1 MATCSVAAIRLRL
14 PRGLGAWVALLGLAL
29 GLVGCGFKLRG
40 EVEIPPDLNPMFI
53 QAGGGSPVAQAIR
66 DRLRGTQVRLA
77 ANAKEAKLVL
87 RILSEQRSS
96 RVVAVDRS
104 GKVLSFELH
113 YRLAFDAVGDDG
125 QGRLPRQDID
135 LVRGFDNPDTEVL
148 GKQLESELIYQDLI
162 DDAADRVLIRL
173 RAALIKSSVKQ

>member
-1 MATCSVAAIRLRL
+1 MARGRAV
-14 PRGLGAWVALLGLAL
+14 GLGLVWVALVGLGL

-40 EVEIPPDLNPMFI
+40 AMDIPPDLNPLYI
-53 QAGGGSPVAQAIR
+53 QSSASSPVAQAIR
-66 DRLRGTQVRLA
+66 DRLRGTQVQLA

-87 RILSEQRSS
+87 RILSERRNS

-104 GKVLSFELH
+104 GKVLSYELF
-113 YRLAFDAVGDDG
+113 YLVAFDAVGPDG
-125 QGRLPRQDID
+125 KQRLARQDLE

-148 GKQLESELIYQDLI
+148 GKQLEGELLYQDMI

-173 RAALIKSSVKQ
+173 RAAFIKR

>member
-1 MATCSVAAIRLRL
+1 MGRHCAAASRSWSGYA
-14 PRGLGAWVALLGLAL
+14 PAFWAGLLGFAL
-29 GLVGCGFKLRG
+29 TLSGCGFKLRG
-40 EVEIPPDLNPMFI
+40 EVEIPPDLNPMLI

-96 RVVAVDRS
+96 RVVAVDRN
-104 GKVLSFELH
+104 GKVLSYELH
-113 YRLAFDAVGDDG
+113 YRLTFDAVGADG
-125 QGRLPRQDID
+125 QMRVPAQEID

-148 GKQLESELIYQDLI
+148 GKQLEGELIYQDLI

-173 RAALIKSSVKQ
+173 RAALIKPPGRP

>member
-1 MATCSVAAIRLRL
+1 MGGVSAAVIRRR
-14 PRGLGAWVALLGLAL
+14 PWKTSRAWFALLGLAL
-29 GLVGCGFKLRG
+29 SLSSCGFKLRG
-40 EVEIPPDLNPMFI
+40 EVEIPPDLNPIFI

-96 RVVAVDRS
+96 RVVAVDRT

-113 YRLAFDAVGDDG
+113 YRLAFDAVGADG
-125 QGRLPRQDID
+125 QGRLQRQDID

>member
-1 MATCSVAAIRLRL
+1 MAGFSVPLIRRW
-14 PRGLGAWVALLGLAL
+14 PRQAFCAWVALLGLAL
-29 GLVGCGFKLRG
+29 SLSGCGFKLRG

-77 ANAKEAKLVL
+77 ASAKEAKLIV

-104 GKVLSFELH
+104 GKVLSYELH
-113 YRLAFDAVGDDG
+113 YRLAFDAIGADG

-148 GKQLESELIYQDLI
+148 GKQLEGELIYQDLI
-162 DDAADRVLIRL
+162 DDAAERVLIRL
-173 RAALIKSSVKQ
+173 RAALIKR

>member
-1 MATCSVAAIRLRL
+1 MS
-14 PRGLGAWVALLGLAL
+14 RGCLARSTAVVWVALLGLAL
-29 GLVGCGFKLRG
+29 GLGQGLAGCGFKLRG

-53 QAGGGSPVAQAIR
+53 QAGASPVAAAIR

-87 RILSEQRSS
+87 RILSELRSS
-96 RVVAVDRS
+96 RVVAVDRN
-104 GKVLSFELH
+104 GKVLSYELH
-113 YRLAFDAVGDDG
+113 YSVAFDALGSDG
-125 QGRLPRQDID
+125 KQRMARQDID

-148 GKQLESELIYQDLI
+148 GKQLEGELIYQDLI

-173 RAALIKSSVKQ
+173 RAALIKR

>member
-1 MATCSVAAIRLRL
+1 MAGCSDAVIRRW
-14 PRGLGAWVALLGLAL
+14 PRRACWAWVALLGLAL
-29 GLVGCGFKLRG
+29 CLSSCGFKLRG
-40 EVEIPPDLNPMFI
+40 AVDIPPDLNPMFI
-53 QAGGGSPVAQAIR
+53 QAGGGSAVAQAIR

-77 ANAKEAKLVL
+77 ATAKEAKLIL

-113 YRLAFDAVGDDG
+113 YRLTFDAIGADG
-125 QGRLPRQDID
+125 QARLPRQDID
-135 LVRGFDNPDTEVL
+135 LVRGFDNQDTEVL
-148 GKQLESELIYQDLI
+148 GKQLEGELIYQDLM

-173 RAALIKSSVKQ
+173 RAALIKR